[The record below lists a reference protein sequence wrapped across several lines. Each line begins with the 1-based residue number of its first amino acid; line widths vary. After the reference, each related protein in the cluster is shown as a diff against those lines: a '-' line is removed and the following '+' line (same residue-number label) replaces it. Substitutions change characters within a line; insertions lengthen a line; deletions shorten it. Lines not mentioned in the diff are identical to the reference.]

1 MSWINCWAMFSS
13 CGGWGRPVNTTTK
26 NNKNSSYHRDIQTPS
41 QRQKFT
47 IFFLENYAQNWEVLE
62 TESKTSY
69 AYTTIKQTKDKV
81 NRYYKG
87 LCKWLHESS
96 YWKVLLTTKR
106 RRSWWGSWALRSNI
120 PRFCVKRHPN
130 KAKRSLQAKASLEC
144 QTGDNC
150 DKNVLFRFKAREH
163 KMMHTCFCTSTEDWH
178 VTVFQ

>member
-1 MSWINCWAMFSS
+1 MDTLLLQTFRYYAQKLQPRTADKLLLPERTVMSWINCWAMFSS

-47 IFFLENYAQNWEVLE
+47 IFFLENYAQNWKVLE

-69 AYTTIKQTKDKV
+69 VYTTIKQTKDKL

-120 PRFCVKRHPN
+120 PRFCVK
-130 KAKRSLQAKASLEC
+130 KTSKQGKTVITSKSL
-144 QTGDNC
+144 TGVSNRWQ
-150 DKNVLFRFKAREH
+150 LR
-163 KMMHTCFCTSTEDWH
+163 
-178 VTVFQ
+178 